1 MIAHAIRC
9 PAAAKLLT
17 SAQPH
22 IASRPGGDMRKI
34 QKFEPLSVMRMAAI
48 CYALLGL
55 LEGILLTM
63 MFSFMPLA
71 APDAERFPRF
81 LSPLFGI
88 FSVVIFPILF
98 AVFGAIGGGLGAV
111 VYNVAAR
118 YVGGIEVEVQ

>member
-1 MIAHAIRC
+1 M
-9 PAAAKLLT
+9 K
-17 SAQPH
+17 
-22 IASRPGGDMRKI
+22 KI

-55 LEGILLTM
+55 LEGAFLSL
-63 MFSFMPLA
+63 MFSFMPFA
-71 APDAERFPRF
+71 TPDPERFPRF
-81 LSPLFGI
+81 FGPLFGI
-88 FSVVIFPILF
+88 FSVVIFPVIF